1 MTFTDLCV
9 IQYRNICIKQQVIS
23 LFIQFLHLLCLF
35 PAGPSG
41 SVITLT
47 GSGFGN
53 DSQLIT
59 ITINGVPCNVSTV
72 SDTQVQF
79 AAGSNPGATYPVMLH
94 HQVKGY
100 AQSGVVF
107 TYELTLSSVQ
117 PSEGKQY

>member
-1 MTFTDLCV
+1 MYKATSHISD
-9 IQYRNICIKQQVIS
+9 S

-47 GSGFGN
+47 GSGFSN

-59 ITINGVPCNVSTV
+59 ITINGIPCNVSTV